1 MPQTPETDLHQTMLQ
16 GYRRRVQRHRLQGSV
31 LLRQSQ
37 EMS

>member
-1 MPQTPETDLHQTMLQ
+1 MLQTPETDLHQTMLQ
-16 GYRRRVQRHRLQGSV
+16 GYRQRVQRHRLQGSV